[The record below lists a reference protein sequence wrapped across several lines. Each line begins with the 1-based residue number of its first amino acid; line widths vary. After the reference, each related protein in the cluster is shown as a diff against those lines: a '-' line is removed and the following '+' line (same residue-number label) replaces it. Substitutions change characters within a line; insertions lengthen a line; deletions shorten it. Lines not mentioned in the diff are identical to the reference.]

1 MKKLNSILLVI
12 ASLFMILGFSIA
24 PQYKYNNNKPTIT
37 VTTTF
42 LGDLVHQVL
51 GDSVNLNILMGPG
64 VDPHTYQVS
73 PSDLTKIYNSD
84 LLIYQGIHLEG
95 KFSEILSEIDRPG
108 LTVLE
113 ATKDIPREQLITV
126 SNAKGHQEYD
136 PHIWHDPNLWTIVT
150 RTVENQLLDLFPSL
164 SQLIIGNSEKYIVN
178 IDNMKQQVLDLVNQ
192 IPQAQRILITS
203 HDAFNYFGRFTNF
216 EVRAIQ
222 GLSTVTEASTKDM
235 DELVELIT
243 SNNIKAVFV
252 ENSVSPKMI
261 DSLTQAVKASGYD
274 LKIGGSLY
282 SDSLGDYNTNE
293 GTYCGMYITNM
304 TEIKNALS

>member
-12 ASLFMILGFSIA
+12 ASLFVILGFSIA

-42 LGDLVHQVL
+42 LGDLVYQVL

-126 SNAKGHQEYD
+126 SNSKGHQEYD

-164 SQLIIGNSEKYIVN
+164 SQQIIGNSEKYIVN

-192 IPQAQRILITS
+192 IPQTQRILITS

-235 DELVELIT
+235 DELVKVIT

-274 LKIGGSLY
+274 LKIGGTLY

-293 GTYCGMYITNM
+293 STYCGMYITNM